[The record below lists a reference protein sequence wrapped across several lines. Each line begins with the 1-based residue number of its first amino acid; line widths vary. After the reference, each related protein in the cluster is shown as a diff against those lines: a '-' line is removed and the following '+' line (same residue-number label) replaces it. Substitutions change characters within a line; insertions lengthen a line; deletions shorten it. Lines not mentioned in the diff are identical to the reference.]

1 MERQKGTAIKRPL
14 MARLGSW
21 LRGVIG
27 KEQRADPQ
35 WDEDVKRQQAGKMG
49 ENIRL
54 PEDIRASQR

>member
-1 MERQKGTAIKRPL
+1 